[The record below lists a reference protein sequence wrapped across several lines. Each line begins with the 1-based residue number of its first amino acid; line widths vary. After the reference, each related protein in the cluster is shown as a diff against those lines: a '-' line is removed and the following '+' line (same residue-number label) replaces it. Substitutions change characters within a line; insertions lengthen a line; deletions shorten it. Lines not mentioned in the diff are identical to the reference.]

1 MNKLSVKGFL
11 FLVFISAAAT
21 SCNKSFY
28 FDGGKAK
35 QAMITDMGE
44 MYSTYN
50 MSAAEKEELS
60 KQLKNKALTDEIV
73 RYSKEN
79 MWPDA
84 VNTLDERLNKR
95 DMMMKYKFYKVA
107 VIGDKT
113 IVTIPASKNKHMPAA
128 FIPTGPMYM
137 IFAKSVVVSK

>member
-1 MNKLSVKGFL
+1 MSKLSVKVFL
-11 FLVFISAAAT
+11 FFVLISAT
-21 SCNKSFY
+21 SVSCNKAFY

-35 QAMITDMGE
+35 QVMITDMGE

-50 MSAAEKEELS
+50 MSSVEKEELS
-60 KQLKNKALTDEIV
+60 RQLKNKALTDEIV
-73 RYSKEN
+73 RFSKEN

-84 VNTLDERLNKR
+84 VNTLDERINNR
-95 DMMMKYKFYKVA
+95 DMMMKYKFYKVG

-113 IVTIPASKNKHMPAA
+113 IVTIPASKNAHMPAA

-137 IFAKSVVVSK
+137 IFANSVVVTK